1 MKKNANF
8 VSVDL
13 LGGLGNQLFG
23 LAFGSAISEKL
34 NCNLILDKSLIHLGS
49 NHHRKLEIQNFDF
62 GLKIFEIEQTKLAKI
77 SALIN
82 NRIAKKILGKI
93 IMSNRKSIKEENLIS
108 NKIKVNQKYSGYFQ
122 EWMYADYLFLKN
134 YKFYP
139 RLRSNII
146 KDSSIFRE
154 FISLNPI
161 LIHIR
166 LGDYL
171 DFSNIYQILPEE
183 YYLTAL
189 NNLTSYD
196 GQRPVWLVVEDID
209 QVRRRYPNLVN
220 LATKFVDKNQ
230 GLNDNEVFYLMARSN
245 CLIASNST
253 FSLWASWFVLN
264 NGGDVIV
271 PSVFTV
277 SGSPSKLIDQ
287 RWDSIDIYDFT
298 FVPKRGLDIIRKENL
313 ARFND
318 LCL

>member
-1 MKKNANF
+1 MKKKANF

-13 LGGLGNQLFG
+13 VGGLGNQLFG

-34 NCNLILDKSLIHLGS
+34 NCNLRLDKSLIHFGS

-62 GLKIFEIEQTKLAKI
+62 GLKVFEIEQSKLAKI
-77 SALIN
+77 SALTN
-82 NRIAKKILGKI
+82 NRIVKKIIGKI
-93 IMSNRKSIKEENLIS
+93 IMRNRKSINEKNLITS
-108 NKIKVNQKYSGYFQ
+108 KLEVNKKYSGYFQ

-139 RLRSNII
+139 RLRSSNI
-146 KDSSIFRE
+146 KNSSIFRE

-171 DFSNIYQILPEE
+171 DFSNIYEILPEQ
-183 YYLTAL
+183 YYLSAL
-189 NNLTSYD
+189 NNLNSYNAP
-196 GQRPVWLVVEDID
+196 RPVWLVVEDIEH
-209 QVRRRYPNLVN
+209 VRERYPNLVN
-220 LATKFVDKNQ
+220 LATKFIDKNQ
-230 GLNDNEVFYLMARSN
+230 GLEDNEVFYLMAKSN
-245 CLIASNST
+245 CLIAGNST

-271 PSVFTV
+271 PSVFKV

-287 RWDSIDIYDFT
+287 RWDSIDINDFK
-298 FVPKRGLDIIRKENL
+298 FIPKRGLDMIRKENL
-313 ARFND
+313 ARFDD

>member
-82 NRIAKKILGKI
+82 NPIAKKILGKI
-93 IMSNRKSIKEENLIS
+93 IMSNRKNIKEENLIS

-183 YYLTAL
+183 YYLSAL